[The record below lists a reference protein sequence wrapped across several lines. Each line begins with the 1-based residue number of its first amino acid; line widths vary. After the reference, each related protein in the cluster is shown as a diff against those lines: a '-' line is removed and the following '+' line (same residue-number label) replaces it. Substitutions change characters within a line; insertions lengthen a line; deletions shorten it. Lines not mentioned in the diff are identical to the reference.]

1 MAKEGLVYRIPSA
14 AWSLALPAD
23 TVMRLTSFA
32 QHRWWSKES
41 AGQIY
46 SADLSGGVV
55 QVDALTKM
63 RPSSSSRAGVRLDIP
78 AAMDERVKFFKQGL
92 HCLGFWHSH
101 PQKVPEPSQAD
112 IAMAADHA
120 RASKEIFAG
129 IVFIIVGTA
138 PPPDGLGVW
147 VHDGT
152 ILWRAVASSAE
163 SPQN

>member
-1 MAKEGLVYRIPSA
+1 MAKEGLVYRIPNA

-23 TVMRLTSFA
+23 AVVRLTSFA
-32 QHRWWSKES
+32 QQRWWSKES
-41 AGQIY
+41 VGQIY
-46 SADLSGGVV
+46 SADLSGSVV
-55 QVDALTKM
+55 QVDAVTKL
-63 RPSSSSRAGVRLDIP
+63 RSNWSSRAGVRLDIP
-78 AAMDERVKFFKQGL
+78 AATDERAKFFEQGL

-101 PQKVPEPSQAD
+101 PQEVPEPSQAD

-120 RASKEIFAG
+120 RAGKEIFAG
-129 IVFIIVGTA
+129 IVFVIVGTA

-163 SPQN
+163 SQQN